1 MGFNLGGAISSG
13 LSSVS
18 KGLNETL
25 GQSSNIIKN
34 PAKALGTVGKGTLGH
49 WIDQIYGGSTKD
61 LIEGLQGKGGD
72 DPDDVA
78 PPDLSAYDV
87 DPDAQQVAQMAQRKK
102 DQGRIASNLAVGQG
116 ASLLTGPRPNL
127 PA

>member
-61 LIEGLQGKGGD
+61 LIEGYKGK
-72 DPDDVA
+72 V
-78 PPDLSAYDV
+78 V
-87 DPDAQQVAQMAQRKK
+87 MIQMMLHRL
-102 DQGRIASNLAVGQG
+102 IY
-116 ASLLTGPRPNL
+116 LLMMLIQMHNKSHKWHNVKRSR
-127 PA
+127 

>member
-34 PAKALGTVGKGTLGH
+34 PANALGTVGKGTLGH

-61 LIEGLQGKGGD
+61 FFDMVQAKGGD

-87 DPDAQQVAQMAQRKK
+87 DPDAQQQAQMAMRKK
-102 DQGRIASNLAVGQG
+102 DQGRIAANLAQGQG
-116 ASLLTGPRPNL
+116 ASLLTG
-127 PA
+127 